1 MSIKHAEAENVQS
14 FYFRMVGL
22 ISGLTPQG
30 GCRIVFRNTERKS
43 ESHFICVPAGNAL
56 MGDDANKDRFSRRG
70 FLGVSSLALAAAGT
84 LSANVAGQDQ
94 NQDQKVYPT
103 KTDKSASAPGP
114 GNYPLDNQ
122 NPDSFLPPPTDA
134 GGVQTFKYPFGIS
147 HKRMQEG
154 GWSREVTVRE
164 LPVSKSM
171 AGVDMRLTAGGV
183 RELHWHTAAEWAFML
198 YGNARIT
205 GLDADGK
212 SFVGDV
218 TEGDLWYFP
227 TGIPHSIQGLN
238 PDGAEFLLVFD
249 DGNFSEYETVLLTD
263 WMAHTPHDVL
273 SKNFGVSEQ
282 AMRKMP
288 RREKFIFQAA
298 LPGPLADDQAAAAG
312 SLGAS
317 PLDFAFRA
325 NLQAVTKRTK
335 GGEVRIIDSSKFK
348 ISTTIA
354 AAIVT
359 VHPGGI
365 RELHWHPNADE
376 WQYYI
381 SGNGRMTV
389 FATGGRARTMDFQAG
404 DVGYVLKTL
413 PHYVQNTGDTDLRF
427 LEMFKSSAY
436 QDLALSEWLTHTPP
450 ELVLAHLGI
459 DKSTLDAMP
468 KDEVVVM
475 PK

>member
-1 MSIKHAEAENVQS
+1 MSEDVKE
-14 FYFRMVGL
+14 MV
-22 ISGLTPQG
+22 
-30 GCRIVFRNTERKS
+30 
-43 ESHFICVPAGNAL
+43 
-56 MGDDANKDRFSRRG
+56 SRRG
-70 FLGVSSLALAAAGT
+70 FLGKGSVALAAAGM
-84 LSANVAGQDQ
+84 LSAADALA
-94 NQDQKVYPT
+94 QDQKPYPT
-103 KTDKSASAPGP
+103 RNDRSASAPGP
-114 GNYPLDNQ
+114 GNPPLDAQ
-122 NPDSFLPPPTDA
+122 NPDSFLPPPSDA
-134 GGVQTFKYPFGIS
+134 GGVQTFKYPFALS

-164 LPVSKSM
+164 LAVSKSI
-171 AGVDMRLTAGGV
+171 AGVDMRLTAGGI
-183 RELHWHTAAEWAFML
+183 RELHWHTAAEWSIML

-212 SFVGDV
+212 SFVTDV

-238 PDGAEFLLVFD
+238 PDGCEFLLVFD

-282 AMRKMP
+282 ALEKMP
-288 RREKFIFQAA
+288 RREKFIFQAEV
-298 LPGPLADDQAAAAG
+298 PGPLPADLKATTG
-312 SLGAS
+312 SLGLS
-317 PLDFAFRA
+317 PIDFAFRA
-325 NLQAVTKRTK
+325 SQQAVTKRTK

-381 SGNGRMTV
+381 SGTGRMTV

-404 DVGYVLKTL
+404 DVGYVQKTL
-413 PHYVQNTGDTDLRF
+413 PHYVQNTGDTELKF
-427 LEMFKSSAY
+427 LEMFKSNLY

-450 ELVLAHLGI
+450 ELVMAHLGL
-459 DKSTLDAMP
+459 DKATLDAMP
-468 KDEVVVM
+468 KEEVVVM